1 MKRRRNAR
9 KTAKN
14 YEKIAYLERYRAA
27 VNAERRIAD
36 SLATLETVGAKSPL
50 YDGMPHSQD
59 TERDLSDFM
68 VKIDKELSRLLRKK
82 QETVQLRQEI
92 EAVITSLSDETER
105 MVLWLRYIR
114 FYSWEMVAVEISH
127 EYRYVLKLH
136 GSALNHIS
144 IPENKTYKDT

>member
-14 YEKIAYLERYRAA
+14 YAKIAYLERYRAA

-36 SLATLETVGAKSPL
+36 SLATLENVGAKSPL

-59 TERDLSDFM
+59 TERDLSDLM

-114 FYSWEMVAVEISH
+114 FYSWEKIAVELGYVIRQV
-127 EYRYVLKLH
+127 YRTQGK
-136 GSALNHIS
+136 ALNNLEI
-144 IPENKTYKDT
+144 KDVS